1 MILEIWHSLLS
12 SIYGILK
19 TLIREHLLGLAT
31 LENEF
36 FIPLVIG
43 DRKFIRPTADLA
55 VFDIFLNMA
64 LGGIDKCVIDFSA
77 VSAAVISSPGFSWIL
92 HQV

>member
-1 MILEIWHSLLS
+1 ML

-19 TLIREHLLGLAT
+19 TLIPEHLLSLAT
-31 LENEF
+31 LDNEF

-43 DRKFIRPTADLA
+43 DRKFIRPTANLA
-55 VFDIFLNMA
+55 IFDIFLGIT
-64 LGGIDKCVIDFSA
+64 LGGIYKCMIDFSA